1 MSAEGMKNREGKKGI
16 FWRGNV
22 FDQQMR
28 KKRRKKMK
36 KENIWSAMEMKN
48 RERNVGIFLE
58 KKNIWS
64 AEEKKNGEGKR
75 RYDLEKG
82 G

>member
-1 MSAEGMKNREGKKGI
+1 
-16 FWRGNV
+16 
-22 FDQQMR
+22 
-28 KKRRKKMK
+28 MK

-64 AEEKKNGEGKR
+64 AEEKKNGEGKG
-75 RYDLEKG
+75 RYNLEKG
-82 G
+82 GWKYLIGEG